1 MTSEIRTNS
10 IKSRTGLSTVSYADT
25 GIIVSGIVTAT
36 SFSGD
41 GSDLTGVSG
50 VSVANQADN
59 RLITCTGTTDSL
71 NGEANLTFDG
81 SAFNLQKT
89 GAPYILVGST
99 NAGGAS
105 LVLDGDSNG
114 DASGIDYAMLTHN
127 TDGDLDIVVDNPANA
142 GNIKFFTNSTTER
155 LRITSDGRVLIGTS
169 SAFATGQAYR
179 LFQIGQADG
188 GWINLARTGV
198 PSSGNHLGAI
208 QGFTRSAD
216 GNYHDTTAIDF
227 KADGTV
233 SNSSKP
239 SRIEFFT
246 TSSSSTSKTERL
258 RITSGGGVKF
268 INADSPSSTTEPAQI
283 LNHAG
288 GWQFYASS
296 DSSTHNN
303 IIFGTNSVS
312 AGERLRITSDGVIT
326 CGHGSEI
333 NLHGSTTTGIC
344 LNGNGNSG
352 QIIANASGNRALIIG
367 RQGSY
372 GQVIEFFHGNQTN
385 EASITIPA
393 ANTFAITTN
402 GNNER
407 LRITSGGKLLHGT
420 TTDYFGGTNVGVS
433 GQFSV
438 GDGTRYRRMYQ
449 SGNGHFYFWNGSNQP
464 YISSSGNWNNSS
476 DENLKKDITDL
487 SYGIDSVKNLK
498 PRKFKMKSND
508 ITNIGFI
515 AQEVESVIPEVVDAG
530 ETPDGTEQKGLS
542 YGNLT
547 AVLTKALQEAI
558 AKIEKLEQDNIALRA
573 RVTNLEGN

>member
-99 NAGGAS
+99 NAGGAT

-114 DASGIDYAMLTHN
+114 DASGIDYAFLTHN

-208 QGFTRSAD
+208 QGFTLSAD

-312 AGERLRITSDGVIT
+312 AGERLRITSDGKIGIGDDTPDALLSIKGDSDAATTPSIRLKDGTDTREAWIT
-326 CGHGSEI
+326 NSAGDLILNNGGDDNTPHCKITMMDANIIHF
-333 NLHGSTTTGIC
+333 ST
-344 LNGNGNSG
+344 
-352 QIIANASGNRALIIG
+352 
-367 RQGSY
+367 
-372 GQVIEFFHGNQTN
+372 
-385 EASITIPA
+385 
-393 ANTFAITTN
+393 ANTERARIDSSGHLLPATN
-402 GNNER
+402 DTYDLGSSSLRWRDIYTGDLNLSNE
-407 LRITSGGKLLHGT
+407 GK
-420 TTDYFGGTNVGVS
+420 TNDV
-433 GQFSV
+433 
-438 GDGTRYRRMYQ
+438 DGTWGNYTIQEGENDLFLINNR
-449 SGNGHFYFWNGSNQP
+449 SG
-464 YISSSGNWNNSS
+464 
-476 DENLKKDITDL
+476 KK
-487 SYGIDSVKNLK
+487 Y
-498 PRKFKMKSND
+498 KF
-508 ITNIGFI
+508 
-515 AQEVESVIPEVVDAG
+515 
-530 ETPDGTEQKGLS
+530 
-542 YGNLT
+542 NLT
-547 AVLTKALQEAI
+547 EVS
-558 AKIEKLEQDNIALRA
+558 
-573 RVTNLEGN
+573 

>member
-1 MTSEIRTNS
+1 MAFTKITAAGIGSTETVTID
-10 IKSRTGLSTVSYADT
+10 GLSVINDGSFGGNVSVGGTLTYEDVTNIDSVGLITARA
-25 GIIVSGIVTAT
+25 GIVVGSGITLSVDGDGFFTGVVTAT
-36 SFSGD
+36 SYAGD
-41 GSDLTGVSG
+41 GSALTGIDATQIVTG
-50 VSVANQADN
+50 NTSVQTVD
-59 RLITCTGTTDSL
+59 TG
-71 NGEANLTFDG
+71 
-81 SAFNLQKT
+81 
-89 GAPYILVGST
+89 
-99 NAGGAS
+99 
-105 LVLDGDSNG
+105 
-114 DASGIDYAMLTHN
+114 
-127 TDGDLDIVVDNPANA
+127 
-142 GNIKFFTNSTTER
+142 
-155 LRITSDGRVLIGTS
+155 SDGHVKVNTEGS
-169 SAFATGQAYR
+169 
-179 LFQIGQADG
+179 
-188 GWINLARTGV
+188 
-198 PSSGNHLGAI
+198 
-208 QGFTRSAD
+208 
-216 GNYHDTTAIDF
+216 
-227 KADGTV
+227 
-233 SNSSKP
+233 
-239 SRIEFFT
+239 
-246 TSSSSTSKTERL
+246 ERL